1 MFFINEI
8 TKNDYQSWKIIFK
21 EYLTFYNSELT
32 DSTIKSSWDK
42 IINKDEQIYCLGCY
56 KSSEKNKELIGIM
69 NFIFH
74 KSTWSKKHVCYL
86 EDLFIQEDYRLKG
99 CASLLIKNL
108 VKICKISHIE
118 KIYWKT
124 KSDNYQAQSLYNKF
138 AIQTDFLEYEIL
150 L

>member
-1 MFFINEI
+1 MFVINEI

-21 EYLTFYNSELT
+21 EYLIFYNSKLT
-32 DSTIKSSWDK
+32 ESTIKSSWDK
-42 IINKDEQIYCLGCY
+42 IINKDEKIYCLGCY
-56 KSSEKNKELIGIM
+56 KSSEKTKELIGIM
-69 NFIFH
+69 NFIYH
-74 KSTWSKKHVCYL
+74 KSTWSKKRVCYL
-86 EDLFIQEDYRLKG
+86 EDLFIQEDHRLKG
-99 CASLLIKNL
+99 CASLLLNKL
-108 VKICKISHIE
+108 VKICKIKNIE

>member
-1 MFFINEI
+1 MFSTNEI
-8 TKNDYQSWKIIFK
+8 TKSDYQSWKIIFK

-32 DSTIKSSWDK
+32 DSTIKSSWNN
-42 IINKDEQIYCLGCY
+42 IINKNEQIYCLGCY

-74 KSTWSKKHVCYL
+74 KSTWSKNQVCYL
-86 EDLFIQEDYRLKG
+86 EDLFIKEDYRLKG
-99 CASLLIKNL
+99 CASLLLKNL
-108 VKICKISHIE
+108 VKICKIKNVE

-124 KSDNYQAQSLYNKF
+124 KSDNYQAQSLYDKF

>member
-32 DSTIKSSWDK
+32 DSIIKSSWDK
-42 IINKDEQIYCLGCY
+42 IINKDEQIYCFGCY

-74 KSTWSKKHVCYL
+74 KSTWSKNQVCYL
-86 EDLFIQEDYRLKG
+86 EDLFIKEDYRLKG
-99 CASLLIKNL
+99 CASLLLKNL
-108 VKICKISHIE
+108 VKICKIKNVE

-124 KSDNYQAQSLYNKF
+124 KSDNYQAQSLYDKF